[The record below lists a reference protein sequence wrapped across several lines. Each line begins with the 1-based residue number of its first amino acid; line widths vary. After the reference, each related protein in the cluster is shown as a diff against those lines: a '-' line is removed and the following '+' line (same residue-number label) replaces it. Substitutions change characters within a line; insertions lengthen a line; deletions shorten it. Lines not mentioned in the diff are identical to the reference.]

1 MYKLKFHRGRL
12 ASIFVSVLLLISSS
26 ASALAQT
33 NPARTPSETVR
44 EFYKGLFEKR
54 FREALGISI
63 YKPAIEGLT
72 QQEFDELRPDF
83 EAMAL
88 GADKI
93 EITGEQ
99 ISGEKATVF
108 VRVPDDNG
116 DMQTSKVDL
125 IRSGGAW
132 IVGSAEDEKAVK
144 SAGKEFF
151 YEVRIQAHHE
161 EVKVMM
167 ERIIKAQVVH
177 SSQHNGLFA
186 DIPTLVKAGLLPQD
200 IGTTASTGYRFH
212 LTLGSDKKTYGVG
225 AEPAQYGRT
234 GKLSYYLD
242 QTGTLQRKDM
252 GGKPLLP
259 EKK

>member
-1 MYKLKFHRGRL
+1 MYKPKFHRGRL
-12 ASIFVSVLLLISSS
+12 ASIFISALLLISLS
-26 ASALAQT
+26 ASALAQAT
-33 NPARTPSETVR
+33 PARTPSDTVR

-54 FREALGISI
+54 FREALGMSI

-93 EITGEQ
+93 EVTGEQ

-132 IVGSAEDEKAVK
+132 IVGSAEDEKTVK
-144 SAGKEFF
+144 AAGKEFF
-151 YEVRIQAHHE
+151 YQVRIEAHHE

-167 ERIIKAQVVH
+167 NRIVKAQVVH
-177 SSQHNGLFA
+177 STQNNGLFA
-186 DIPTLVKAGLLPQD
+186 DIPTLIKAGLLPQD
-200 IGTTASTGYRFH
+200 IETTASTGYRFH

-252 GGKPLLP
+252 GGKPLVP